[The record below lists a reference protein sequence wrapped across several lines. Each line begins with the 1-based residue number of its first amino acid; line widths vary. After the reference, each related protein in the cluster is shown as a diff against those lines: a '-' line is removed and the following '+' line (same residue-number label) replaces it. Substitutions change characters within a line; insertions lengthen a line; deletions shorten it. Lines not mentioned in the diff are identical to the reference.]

1 MMSFTIILGVV
12 AGTAVAMPTKGTEC
26 LKEGRYPIPNTCDGF
41 FDCIPDGTGG
51 YESSIDDCNGFLYNT
66 TSRTCSS
73 EVECLSRSKRSV
85 TTAYPKYSYLCEGQP
100 DGFVCADCRTMVM
113 CVKGQ
118 AFVRQCTSGRSCSV
132 KTTTFGGAVCYPG
145 LPAECTCQNADTFVR
160 DLYDPQKFFSCS
172 STGAIPEDHV
182 CPDGMVFDETLNQC
196 RNQASL
202 PACGRPGVFANLEDC
217 SEYYS
222 CISLQHGWL
231 QRLFMCPSGTL
242 FNEVTGA
249 CEDPCTRTMVCYE
262 EGRFPDPLDRRS
274 YYECLIIGGL
284 MKRARYQCPHGY
296 VWKADDSG
304 DGGACVE
311 DHEMTLHDYFT
322 RCSIPQGM
330 CPDETTDPCLANNG
344 GCHANADC
352 LTINGGVS
360 CTCRAGYN
368 GDGYACTDVDECAVS
383 NGGCSAVASCTNTD
397 GSYWCE
403 CLAGYTGDGFAC
415 NDVDECLV
423 ANGGCDANAL
433 CSNTAGSR
441 DCTCTSGFTGDGLVC
456 TDVDECL
463 VANGGCHANADC
475 TNDFGGRTCTCHPG
489 YQGDGL
495 QCTDVDECLVANGGC
510 DANALCSNTAGS
522 RDCTCTSGFTGD
534 GLVCADVD
542 ECLVANGGC
551 HANADC
557 TNDVGGR
564 TCTCHPGYQGD
575 GLQCTDVDECL
586 VANGGCDANALCS
599 NTAGSRDCTCTS
611 GFTGDGLVCTDVDEC
626 LVSNGGCH
634 ANAQCTNT
642 AGSRTCSCLAGY
654 TGDGL
659 VCQLLQCPVGFA
671 GQGQDCAQDTDLDG
685 YPDTELSCS
694 SKYCRKDNCVNR
706 PNSGQEDADGDGI
719 GDACDSDADGDGL
732 LDTSDNCPLI
742 ANPGQQDGDSDT
754 HGDVCDNCPVVS
766 NPSQNDVD
774 GDGTGDHC
782 DSDIDDDGLLNTAD
796 NCPLTANSNQADVDG
811 DGLGDSCDN
820 CPQHNNPGQDDA
832 DEDRL
837 GDACDDNVDSD
848 RDGVEDSV
856 DNCPN
861 VANGDQQDVDGDGA
875 GDACDTDSDN
885 DGINDG
891 TDNCLLIPNSDQKDT
906 NGDGIGDACT
916 SDFDGDKILDSDD
929 NCIANPNVHA
939 TDFRQLQ
946 LVALNPESPST
957 PPIWVVYDNGA
968 EIHQNANSDPAIA
981 VGDHTLVNVDFD
993 GTFFIEDVGDDDFV
1007 GFIFSYQSNAKFYVV
1022 MWKKGP
1028 QLWHGQA
1035 ERGVALKL
1043 IDSATGPGTALEEA
1057 LWVTAS
1063 TPNQAQLLWHDGSI
1077 GWTPNVAY
1085 RWQLHHR
1092 PDIGTMRFYL
1102 YQGNNQVMDSG
1113 NIYDDTLKGGRLGLF
1128 CFSQTRIIWSN
1139 VKYTCS
1145 DDVPQDMFNDLPTHL
1160 QTQVQ
1165 SS

>member
-1 MMSFTIILGVV
+1 
-12 AGTAVAMPTKGTEC
+12 
-26 LKEGRYPIPNTCDGF
+26 
-41 FDCIPDGTGG
+41 
-51 YESSIDDCNGFLYNT
+51 
-66 TSRTCSS
+66 
-73 EVECLSRSKRSV
+73 
-85 TTAYPKYSYLCEGQP
+85 
-100 DGFVCADCRTMVM
+100 
-113 CVKGQ
+113 
-118 AFVRQCTSGRSCSV
+118 
-132 KTTTFGGAVCYPG
+132 
-145 LPAECTCQNADTFVR
+145 
-160 DLYDPQKFFSCS
+160 
-172 STGAIPEDHV
+172 
-182 CPDGMVFDETLNQC
+182 
-196 RNQASL
+196 
-202 PACGRPGVFANLEDC
+202 
-217 SEYYS
+217 
-222 CISLQHGWL
+222 
-231 QRLFMCPSGTL
+231 
-242 FNEVTGA
+242 
-249 CEDPCTRTMVCYE
+249 
-262 EGRFPDPLDRRS
+262 
-274 YYECLIIGGL
+274 
-284 MKRARYQCPHGY
+284 
-296 VWKADDSG
+296 
-304 DGGACVE
+304 
-311 DHEMTLHDYFT
+311 
-322 RCSIPQGM
+322 
-330 CPDETTDPCLANNG
+330 
-344 GCHANADC
+344 
-352 LTINGGVS
+352 
-360 CTCRAGYN
+360 
-368 GDGYACTDVDECAVS
+368 
-383 NGGCSAVASCTNTD
+383 
-397 GSYWCE
+397 
-403 CLAGYTGDGFAC
+403 
-415 NDVDECLV
+415 
-423 ANGGCDANAL
+423 
-433 CSNTAGSR
+433 SR

-475 TNDFGGRTCTCHPG
+475 TNDI
-489 YQGDGL
+489 
-495 QCTDVDECLVANGGC
+495 
-510 DANALCSNTAGS
+510 
-522 RDCTCTSGFTGD
+522 
-534 GLVCADVD
+534 
-542 ECLVANGGC
+542 
-551 HANADC
+551 
-557 TNDVGGR
+557 GGR

-659 VCQLLQCPVGFA
+659 TCQLLQCPVGFA
-671 GQGQDCAQDTDLDG
+671 GQGQDCAPDSDLDG

-719 GDACDSDADGDGL
+719 GDACDTDADGDGL

-796 NCPLTANSNQADVDG
+796 NCPLIANGNQADVDG

-820 CPQHNNPGQDDA
+820 CPQHNNPGQEDA

-848 RDGVEDSV
+848 RDGVEDGV

-861 VANGDQQDVDGDGA
+861 MANGDQQDVDGDGA

-929 NCIANPNVHA
+929 NCIANPNVQA

-946 LVALNPESPST
+946 LVALNPETPST
-957 PPIWVVYDNGA
+957 PPVWVVYDNGA
-968 EIHQNANSDPAIA
+968 EIHQTKNSDPAIA
-981 VGDHTLVNVDFD
+981 VGDHALVNVDFD
-993 GTFFIEDVGDDDFV
+993 GTFFIEDTSDDDFV
-1007 GFIFSYQSNAKFYVV
+1007 GFIFSYQSNAKFYLVT
-1022 MWKKGP
+1022 WKKGP
-1028 QLWHGQA
+1028 QNWNGQA

-1043 IDSATGPGTALEEA
+1043 VDSATGPGTALETA

-1063 TPNQAQLLWHDGSI
+1063 TANQAQLLWHDGSI

-1092 PDIGTMRFYL
+1092 PDIGTIRFYL
-1102 YQGNNQVMDSG
+1102 YQGNNQVIDSG

-1128 CFSQTRIIWSN
+1128 CFSQQQIIWSN
-1139 VKYTCS
+1139 MKYTCS

-1160 QTQVQ
+1160 QTQVT